1 MNELPD
7 FLFPEGK
14 HLRRHRKR
22 VQKTEEEVEKK
33 PKVESLWCVCFS
45 ILIGGVCS
53 VEGVFNEEYSELFDE
68 ELNRS
73 MKNTQLLNE
82 EHSPLLDE

>member
-45 ILIGGVCS
+45 ILIGGVCLAES
-53 VEGVFNEEYSELFDE
+53 AFNEEYSELFDE
-68 ELNRS
+68 ECS
-73 MKNTQLLNE
+73 IDE
-82 EHSPLLDE
+82 EHSQ